1 MYRWFFEGNHLLG
14 FALFALFLF
23 LGFFAASVVR
33 AMTRPRQQ
41 IDEMAA
47 MPLFDD
53 QQAPSSAR
61 TEASHV

>member
-14 FALFALFLF
+14 FALFSLFLF
-23 LGFFAASVVR
+23 LAFFAASVVR

-41 IDEMAA
+41 IDAMAA
-47 MPLFDD
+47 MPLSDD
-53 QQAPSSAR
+53 HEAPASAR